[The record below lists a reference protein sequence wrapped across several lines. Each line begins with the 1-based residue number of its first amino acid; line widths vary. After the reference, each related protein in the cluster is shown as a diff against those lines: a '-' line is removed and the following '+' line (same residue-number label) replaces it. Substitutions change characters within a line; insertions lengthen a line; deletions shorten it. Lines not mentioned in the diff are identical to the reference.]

1 VQREPLR
8 HRVERRHI
16 IGEREGAGQFEITAQ
31 FWPAPAP
38 LDGLAQV
45 AAGTTPEP
53 RGMDPVPENLGR
65 GARAGLRARCERKYL
80 VESRRLL
87 VGPAR
92 AQAGV
97 VEFAVEALELAP
109 RSLGAL
115 DRSPYFGASPSRA

>member
-1 VQREPLR
+1 
-8 HRVERRHI
+8 
-16 IGEREGAGQFEITAQ
+16 
-31 FWPAPAP
+31 
-38 LDGLAQV
+38 
-45 AAGTTPEP
+45 
-53 RGMDPVPENLGR
+53 MDPVPENLGR

-115 DRSPYFGASPSRA
+115 DRSPYFGGEPVKGVAALGPLDKLIAQQLS